1 LTVTFTVVG
10 SASGPLGDPAAPGDS
25 GGIPAPGGTPAPGG
39 IPAPGGTPGPSVPL
53 GQLLAADMN
62 LPSETLPHGITY
74 EFAYHPRLG
83 GSPGGYTAFTA
94 WGQLYECGSGNPQ
107 PSARIEIRDIEGW
120 IKSRTTGAWTR
131 VQQSVGT
138 GGSAFVE
145 DFVGNVSKA
154 PDAVTT
160 PSGSMSVRAGG
171 GYNYHFWPT
180 SGRAS
185 INPADVGG
193 VVTTV
198 RARLL
203 PGTFSAGGPAPC
215 YVLSMGGDY
224 WSSLTA
230 GWSQFTT
237 NKDVGIGR
245 FKLVDANW
253 RLFTMSTTSAGNL
266 PAATT
271 GSAAEVR

>member
-1 LTVTFTVVG
+1 MT
-10 SASGPLGDPAAPGDS
+10 
-25 GGIPAPGGTPAPGG
+25 
-39 IPAPGGTPGPSVPL
+39 
-53 GQLLAADMN
+53 
-62 LPSETLPHGITY
+62 LPSEAVPHGITY

-83 GSPGGYTAFTA
+83 SGPGSFTAFTA

-107 PSARIEIRDIEGW
+107 AGARVEIRDIEGW
-120 IKSRTTGAWTR
+120 IKSRSTGAWTR
-131 VQQSVGT
+131 VQQSIGT
-138 GGSAFVE
+138 GGGAFIE
-145 DFVGNVSKA
+145 DYVNNVTKA
-154 PDAVTT
+154 PDAVHT

-185 INPADVGG
+185 INPGDVAA
-193 VVTTV
+193 VITTV

-203 PGTFSAGGPAPC
+203 PGTFSSSGPAPC
-215 YVLSMGGDY
+215 YVLSVGADY

-245 FKLVDANW
+245 FKLVDPNW
-253 RLFTMSTTSAGNL
+253 RLYTMSTTSAGNL